1 MDPTREEQF
10 MKRAATILGIAAALA
25 IPSVASAGN
34 SLQVKPKVTAQVV
47 TTQVVTAQI
56 SKPQVATTQRVTA
69 ARVVAQRATGYRIAL
84 QSTAR

>member
-10 MKRAATILGIAAALA
+10 MKRAGTILGITAALA
-25 IPSVASAGN
+25 VPSIASAGN
-34 SLQVKPKVTAQVV
+34 ITSQVA

-56 SKPQVATTQRVTA
+56 SKPQVAKSQRVTA

>member
-25 IPSVASAGN
+25 VPSVASAGN
-34 SLQVKPKVTAQVV
+34 SLQVKPQVA

-56 SKPQVATTQRVTA
+56 SKPQVAKTQRVTA

>member
-25 IPSVASAGN
+25 VPSAASAGN
-34 SLQVKPKVTAQVV
+34 SIQVKPQVTAQVV
-47 TTQVVTAQI
+47 TAQVTAQI
-56 SKPQVATTQRVTA
+56 SKPQVAKSQRVTA